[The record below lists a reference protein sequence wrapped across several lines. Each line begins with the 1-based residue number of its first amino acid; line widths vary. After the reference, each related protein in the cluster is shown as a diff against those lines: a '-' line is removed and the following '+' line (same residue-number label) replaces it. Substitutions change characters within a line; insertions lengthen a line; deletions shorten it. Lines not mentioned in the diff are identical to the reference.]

1 MTQKSPTIRSED
13 FQTGGKFEAA
23 WLLIDAKD
31 QTLGRLASQIA
42 MILRGKHKPTF
53 TPHADTGDFVV
64 VINADLVKLTGN
76 KRKDKYYFHHTG
88 FPGGVKQIQT
98 EKLLEDKPTEVLRL
112 AVKRMLPKNALN
124 RAILGKLKLYAGTE
138 HPHAAQQPK
147 PHTVAYP
154 G

>member
-1 MTQKSPTIRSED
+1 MTQKSPTLRTAD
-13 FQTGGKFEAA
+13 FQTGGKFESD
-23 WLLIDAKD
+23 WLLIDAKG

-53 TPHADTGDFVV
+53 TPHMDTGDFVIV
-64 VINADLVKLTGN
+64 VNAGQVKLTGN
-76 KRKDKYYFHHTG
+76 KTRDKYYFHHTG
-88 FPGGVKQIQT
+88 YPGGVKLVQT
-98 EKLLEDKPTEVLRL
+98 EKLLAQKPTEVLRL

-147 PHTVAYP
+147 PFTVAYH
-154 G
+154 